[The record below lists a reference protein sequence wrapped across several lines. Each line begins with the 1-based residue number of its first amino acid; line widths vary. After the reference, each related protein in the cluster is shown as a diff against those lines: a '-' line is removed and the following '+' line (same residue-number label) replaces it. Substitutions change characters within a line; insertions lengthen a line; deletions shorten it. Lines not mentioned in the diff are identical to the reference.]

1 MMPAGRQPASGSERT
16 AAALSRIAQGLH
28 RFRNLDAVLAFITGE
43 VRELLDVEGASV
55 ILLDDARK
63 EFYFRRSAF
72 DDTETGRRMSEV
84 RFPADKG
91 VAGEVLRTG
100 RPMIVND
107 TAASPFF
114 YAAVDEKA
122 AFRTRCMLDVPVRT
136 PERLIGVLCAVNRKG
151 GPFSDEDAELLAAV
165 AGLVALPIE
174 NAAVNES
181 LARSVEDIR
190 RMNRAKDA
198 VIHRLSHE
206 LKTPLAVLSASLNL
220 LAEQL
225 ARLDGA
231 KRWSTVLDRAQR
243 NLGRILDMQYKIE
256 DLLAG
261 RDPAAHRMLSEL
273 LDQCADE
280 LEALAAEATGS
291 ERLTERLRRRIDRV
305 FGPRDAR
312 VETIRPADHVA
323 RFLGLLR
330 PRWAHRGCRVTERL
344 AETAPVWLPPEVL
357 DKIVEGLVR
366 NAVENTPDGGEVR
379 VSVRQGVDGPELE
392 VADTGTGMT
401 DEAQRLVFAHFFA
414 GSDPGAYATRR
425 PYDFKAG
432 GRGFDLLR
440 LQILSERYGFALRLA
455 SRRCPAVPA
464 DRDLCPGD
472 TRLCAALSDP
482 AECRDRG
489 GTVVRVT
496 LPPAGTEPG
505 ARTPD
510 TGADCP

>member
-1 MMPAGRQPASGSERT
+1 MMPGGRQPASGSERT
-16 AAALSRIAQGLH
+16 AAALSRIAQELH
-28 RFRNLDAVLAFITGE
+28 RFRNLDAVLEFITGE
-43 VRELLDVEGASV
+43 VRDLLDVEGASV
-55 ILLDDARK
+55 ILLDDARQ

-72 DDTETGRRMSEV
+72 DDTEAGRRMSEV

-122 AFRTRCMLDVPVRT
+122 VFRTRCMLDVPVRT
-136 PERLIGVLCAVNRKG
+136 PERMIGVLCAVNRKG

-174 NAAVNES
+174 NAAVNEA
-181 LARSVEDIR
+181 LARSLEDIR

-243 NLGRILDMQYKIE
+243 NLGRLLDMQYKIE

-261 RDPAAHRMLSEL
+261 RDVAAHRMLSEL

-280 LEALAAEATGS
+280 FEALAAETTGS
-291 ERLTERLRRRIDRV
+291 ERLTERLRRRIDRL
-305 FGPRDAR
+305 FGPREAR
-312 VETIRPADHVA
+312 AETIRPAEHVA
-323 RFLGLLR
+323 RFMGLLR
-330 PRWAHRGCRVTERL
+330 PRWAHRRCRVTERL
-344 AETAPVWLPPEVL
+344 AETAPVRLPPEVL

-379 VSVRQGVDGPELE
+379 VSVRPGADGPELE

-401 DEAQRLVFAHFFA
+401 DEAQQLVFAHFFA

-472 TRLCAALSDP
+472 TGLCGALSDP
-482 AECRDRG
+482 SGCRDRG

-496 LPPAGTEPG
+496 LPPAGTETE
-505 ARTPD
+505 ARTTD
-510 TGADCP
+510 TGVDRP

>member
-1 MMPAGRQPASGSERT
+1 MMPAGRQPPSGSERT

-28 RFRNLDAVLAFITGE
+28 RFRDLDAVLEFITRE

-55 ILLDDARK
+55 ILLDDARQ
-63 EFYFRRSAF
+63 EFFFRRAGF

-100 RPMIVND
+100 RPMVVND
-107 TAASPFF
+107 TSRCPFF
-114 YAAVDEKA
+114 FAAVDEKA
-122 AFRTRCMLDVPVRT
+122 GYRTRCMLDVPVRT
-136 PERLIGVLCAVNRKG
+136 PERMMGVLCAVNRRG

-165 AGLVALPIE
+165 AGLIALPIE
-174 NAAVNES
+174 NVAVHEA

-231 KRWSTVLDRAQR
+231 KTWATVLDRAQR

-261 RDPAAHRMLSEL
+261 RDVSAHRMLSEL

-280 LEALAAEATGS
+280 LEALAAETSGS
-291 ERLTERLRRRIDRV
+291 ERLTDRLRRKIDCV
-305 FGPRDAR
+305 FGPRDSIP
-312 VETIRPADHVA
+312 ETIRPAEHVA
-323 RFLGLLR
+323 RFLGMLR
-330 PRWAHRGCRVTERL
+330 PRWAHRRCRVTERL
-344 AETAPVWLPPEVL
+344 AETAPARLPPEVF
-357 DKIVEGLVR
+357 DKIIEGLVR

-379 VSVRQGVDGPELE
+379 VSVRPGADGPEFE

-401 DEAQRLVFAHFFA
+401 EETQRLVFAHFFA

-440 LQILSERYGFALRLA
+440 LQILSERHGFTLRTA
-455 SRRCPAVPA
+455 SRRCPTVPS

-472 TRLCAALSDP
+472 TRSCGALSDP
-482 AECRDRG
+482 DECRDRG
-489 GTVVRVT
+489 GTVVRVV
-496 LPPAGTEPG
+496 LPPAAAGLAAE
-505 ARTPD
+505 TPN
-510 TGADCP
+510 TGADRT

>member
-1 MMPAGRQPASGSERT
+1 MMPAGRQPPSGSERT
-16 AAALSRIAQGLH
+16 AAALSRIALGLH
-28 RFRNLDAVLAFITGE
+28 RFRDLDAVLEFITRE

-55 ILLDDARK
+55 ILLDDAQQ

-107 TAASPFF
+107 TSTSPFF

-122 AFRTRCMLDVPVRT
+122 AYRTRCMLDVPVRT
-136 PERLIGVLCAVNRKG
+136 PERMIGVLCAVNRKG

-174 NAAVNES
+174 NAAVNEALS
-181 LARSVEDIR
+181 RSIEDIR

-231 KRWSTVLDRAQR
+231 KGWATVLERAQR
-243 NLGRILDMQYKIE
+243 NLGRLLDMQYKIE

-261 RDPAAHRMLSEL
+261 RDLGAHRMLTGL

-280 LEALAAEATGS
+280 LEALAAETTGS
-291 ERLTERLRRRIDRV
+291 ERLTERLRRRIDHV
-305 FGPRDAR
+305 FGPRDSRA
-312 VETIRPADHVA
+312 ETIRPAEHVS

-330 PRWAHRGCRVTERL
+330 PRWAHRRCRVTERL
-344 AETAPVWLPPEVL
+344 AETAAVRLPPEVF
-357 DKIVEGLVR
+357 DKIIEGLVR

-379 VSVRQGVDGPELE
+379 VSVRPGADGPEFE

-401 DEAQRLVFAHFFA
+401 EEAQRMVFAHFFA
-414 GSDPGAYATRR
+414 GSDPGTYATRH

-440 LQILSERYGFALRLA
+440 LQILSERYGFTLRLA
-455 SRRCPAVPA
+455 SRRCPAVPS
-464 DRDLCPGD
+464 DLDLCPGD
-472 TRLCAALSDP
+472 TRACGGLADP

-489 GTVVRVT
+489 GTVVRVV
-496 LPPAGTEPG
+496 LPPDIADPATRSPDPG
-505 ARTPD
+505 ADRS
-510 TGADCP
+510 

>member
-1 MMPAGRQPASGSERT
+1 MMPAGRHPPSGSERT
-16 AAALSRIAQGLH
+16 AAALSRIALGLH
-28 RFRNLDAVLAFITGE
+28 RFRDLDAVLEFVTGE
-43 VRELLDVEGASV
+43 VRELLGVEGASV
-55 ILLDDARK
+55 ILLDDARQ

-107 TAASPFF
+107 TSTSPFF
-114 YAAVDEKA
+114 YATVDEKA
-122 AFRTRCMLDVPVRT
+122 AYRTRCMLDVPVRT
-136 PERLIGVLCAVNRKG
+136 PERLIGVLCAVNRKA
-151 GPFSDEDAELLAAV
+151 GPFGDDDAELLAAV

-174 NAAVNES
+174 NAAVNEA

-206 LKTPLAVLSASLNL
+206 LKTPLSVLSASLNL

-231 KRWSTVLDRAQR
+231 KGWATVLDRAQR
-243 NLGRILDMQYKIE
+243 NLGRLLDMQYKIE

-261 RDPAAHRMLSEL
+261 RDVATHRMLSEL
-273 LDQCADE
+273 LDRCADE
-280 LEALAAEATGS
+280 LEALAAETTGS

-305 FGPRDAR
+305 FGPREAR
-312 VETIRPADHVA
+312 AEWIRPAEHVA
-323 RFLGLLR
+323 RFLGMLR
-330 PRWAHRGCRVTERL
+330 PRWAHRRCRVTERL
-344 AETAPVWLPPEVL
+344 AETAPVRLPPEVF
-357 DKIVEGLVR
+357 DKIIEGLVR

-379 VSVRQGVDGPELE
+379 VSVRPGAEGPEFE

-401 DEAQRLVFAHFFA
+401 EEAQRLVFAHFFA

-440 LQILSERYGFALRLA
+440 LQILSERYGFTLRLA
-455 SRRCPAVPA
+455 SRRCPVVPT
-464 DRDLCPGD
+464 DREPCPGD
-472 TRLCAALSDP
+472 TRTCGALADSD
-482 AECRDRG
+482 ECRDRG
-489 GTVVRVT
+489 GTVVRVAF
-496 LPPAGTEPG
+496 PPAAPG
-505 ARTPD
+505 AAARTPD
-510 TGADCP
+510 TGGERT

>member
-1 MMPAGRQPASGSERT
+1 
-16 AAALSRIAQGLH
+16 
-28 RFRNLDAVLAFITGE
+28 
-43 VRELLDVEGASV
+43 
-55 ILLDDARK
+55 
-63 EFYFRRSAF
+63 
-72 DDTETGRRMSEV
+72 
-84 RFPADKG
+84 
-91 VAGEVLRTG
+91 
-100 RPMIVND
+100 
-107 TAASPFF
+107 
-114 YAAVDEKA
+114 
-122 AFRTRCMLDVPVRT
+122 
-136 PERLIGVLCAVNRKG
+136 
-151 GPFSDEDAELLAAV
+151 
-165 AGLVALPIE
+165 
-174 NAAVNES
+174 
-181 LARSVEDIR
+181 
-190 RMNRAKDA
+190 
-198 VIHRLSHE
+198 
-206 LKTPLAVLSASLNL
+206 
-220 LAEQL
+220 
-225 ARLDGA
+225 
-231 KRWSTVLDRAQR
+231 
-243 NLGRILDMQYKIE
+243 
-256 DLLAG
+256 
-261 RDPAAHRMLSEL
+261 
-273 LDQCADE
+273 
-280 LEALAAEATGS
+280 
-291 ERLTERLRRRIDRV
+291 V

-312 VETIRPADHVA
+312 VETIRPAEHVA

-330 PRWAHRGCRVTERL
+330 PRWAHRRCRVTERL
-344 AETAPVWLPPEVL
+344 AETAPVRLPPEVL
-357 DKIVEGLVR
+357 DKSVEGLVR

-440 LQILSERYGFALRLA
+440 LQILSERYGFTLRLA

-472 TRLCAALSDP
+472 TRLCGALSDP